1 MSQMTVD
8 QALQLALQH
17 QEAGQTAEAE
27 DIFRQVLSAFPD
39 QPDALHMLGALRFV
53 NGDVSEGEQLVRR
66 AIELAPT
73 QALYEGTL
81 SVILTG
87 SGRAAE
93 AIERLQRIVRER
105 PDQAGVWLNLGVAL
119 TTSLRHREAVDAFQQ
134 ALKITPGDPQAQM
147 NLGITLC
154 HVDRFEE
161 AIWVLRDAVRT
172 HPRVPELHIA
182 LGAALHKAQQHEAA
196 VSAAQE
202 AIRLNPMAAMAYQ
215 NLSVALNDLGRL
227 RDSAEAARR
236 AAELLPQMPSVQMNF
251 AEMMRKLG
259 EFDECRAAYERAIQR
274 HPREADLYNNL
285 GNLLGDQSDFP
296 GALAAYRKAI
306 ELRPG
311 VLAYYSNLL
320 YTLQFAPGMT
330 PDEVFAE
337 HRRFDAAMCEPLG
350 RSTPLPANDPAP
362 ARRLRVGY
370 ISTEFRA
377 HALGF
382 YLLPMM
388 ANHDKSQV
396 DVFCYADVAQPDFMT
411 FRLRQ
416 LADTWVDIRNVPD
429 DALAERIRADGID
442 VLVDLHLHMGG
453 NRALVFARKPAPVQI
468 AFAGYPGTTGISAM
482 GYRLTDKYLEPE
494 AGPSVPSSEQVLRA
508 LETFWCYTPQADVP
522 INPLPADSAG
532 HITFGNLNNFKKVN
546 EGVLTLWARTLQK
559 VPNSRILMLA
569 AEGSHRRW
577 ATDILRREGIAAE
590 RVQFIPRS
598 PPEKYLAAYHQIDI
612 GLDTFPYNGHTTS
625 LDSFWMGVPVVTIIG
640 STPVSRAG
648 WSQLSN
654 LGLTGLAAKDADGFV
669 EIATALADDLPRLRE
684 LRAGLRARMQSSP
697 LMDGVRFARDIER
710 GYRRA
715 WQGWCA
721 SASQAGR
728 GAMGQWIGVGGS

>member
-27 DIFRQVLSAFPD
+27 DIFRQVLTAFPD
-39 QPDALHMLGALRFV
+39 QRDALHMLGALRYLQ
-53 NGDVSEGEQLVRR
+53 GDAAEGERLVRR
-66 AIELAPT
+66 AIELAPAET
-73 QALYEGTL
+73 LYEGTL

-93 AIERLQRIVRER
+93 AIERLQHILRQRADV
-105 PDQAGVWLNLGVAL
+105 PNVWLNLGVAL
-119 TTSLRHREAVDAFQQ
+119 TAAQRHREAVEAFQQ
-134 ALKITPGDPQAQM
+134 VLKLTPGDVQAQM

-154 HVDRFEE
+154 HIDRYEE
-161 AIWVLRDAVRT
+161 AIWVLRDAVRA
-172 HPRVPELHIA
+172 HPRIADLHIA
-182 LGAALHKAQQHEAA
+182 LGAALHKTQQHEAA

-202 AIRLNPMAAMAYQ
+202 AIRLNPKAAMAYQ

-251 AEMMRKLG
+251 AEIMRKLG
-259 EFDECRAAYERAIQR
+259 EFDECRAAYERAIQL

-320 YTLQFAPGMT
+320 YTLQFDPGLT
-330 PDEVFAE
+330 PAEVFAE
-337 HRRFDAAMCEPLG
+337 HRRFDAAMCQPLG
-350 RSTPLPANDPAP
+350 APASLLPNDPAP

-382 YLLPMM
+382 YLLPLL

-429 DALAERIRADGID
+429 DALAQRIRADGID
-442 VLVDLHLHMGG
+442 ILVDLHLHMGG
-453 NRALVFARKPAPVQI
+453 NRALVFARRPAPVQI

-482 GYRLTDKYLEPE
+482 GFRLTDKHLEPE
-494 AGPSVPSSEQVLRA
+494 AGPAVPSTETVLRE

-522 INPLPADSAG
+522 VNPLPADSAG
-532 HITFGNLNNFKKVN
+532 HMTFGNLNNFKKVN
-546 EGVLTLWARTLQK
+546 EGVLILWAQVLQQ
-559 VPNSRILMLA
+559 VANSRILMLA

-577 ATDILRREGIAAE
+577 ATDILRREGISPE
-590 RVQFIPRS
+590 RVHFIPRS
-598 PPEKYLAAYHQIDI
+598 LPEKYLEAYHQIDI

-625 LDSFWMGVPVVTIIG
+625 LDSFWMGVPVVTVIG
-640 STPVSRAG
+640 DTPVSRAG

-654 LGLTGLAAKDADGFV
+654 LGLTDLAAKDNAGFV
-669 EIATALADDLPRLRE
+669 AIATSLAQDLPRLRE
-684 LRAGLRARMQSSP
+684 LRGGLRARMQHSP

-715 WQGWCA
+715 WETWCA
-721 SASQAGR
+721 TASQAGR
-728 GAMGQWIGVGGS
+728 GAMGHWIGVGGS